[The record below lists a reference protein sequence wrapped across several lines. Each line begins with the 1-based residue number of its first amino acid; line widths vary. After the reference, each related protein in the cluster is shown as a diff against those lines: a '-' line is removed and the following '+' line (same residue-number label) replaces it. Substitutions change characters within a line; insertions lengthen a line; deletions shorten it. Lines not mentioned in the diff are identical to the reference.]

1 MFRDSDF
8 VASPFI
14 GKDAPPAVSVLS
26 SISND
31 TGTARM
37 FSGYAEYIHNTL
49 RRGGVDV
56 GLETDELRELEND
69 LWTMH
74 DSYPVNNDEID

>member
-1 MFRDSDF
+1 MIRDSDF
-8 VASPFI
+8 VASPYI
-14 GKDAPPAVSVLS
+14 GKHAPPAVSVLS
-26 SISND
+26 SISNT
-31 TGTARM
+31 TGTAQL
-37 FSGYAEYIHNTL
+37 FSGYAEYIRNAL
-49 RRGGVDV
+49 RRGSVDV